1 MCVCV
6 CSVRSIVIGQYGAM
20 EWVAPF
26 TSNRSVTDAAS
37 VEAALEPLPN
47 LGAATVTKS
56 LPNHGFVHTDED
68 LAAGRSFAVGRCGRV
83 QSRRRAAT

>member
-1 MCVCV
+1 
-6 CSVRSIVIGQYGAM
+6 
-20 EWVAPF
+20 
-26 TSNRSVTDAAS
+26 

-56 LPNHGFVHTDED
+56 LPNLGAATVTKSLPNHGFVHTGED

>member
-1 MCVCV
+1 
-6 CSVRSIVIGQYGAM
+6 VIGLQLL
-20 EWVAPF
+20 
-26 TSNRSVTDAAS
+26 TDAAS
-37 VEAALEPLPN
+37 VEGALE
-47 LGAATVTKS
+47 S